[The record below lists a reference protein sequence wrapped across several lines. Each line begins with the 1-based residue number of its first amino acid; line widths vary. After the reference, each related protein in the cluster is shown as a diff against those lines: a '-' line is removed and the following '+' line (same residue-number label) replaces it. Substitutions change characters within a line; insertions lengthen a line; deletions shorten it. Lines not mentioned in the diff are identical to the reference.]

1 MDFLRVIKVATSS
14 AIVHSREIE
23 SKSNWF
29 GINLLI
35 TQSFYLNPLHRLFE
49 NTKKRPSFSYR
60 EVCSLCTKIY
70 WRSIANAVT
79 LLATLPHY
87 LQEQIVNS
95 SVANKVTAFV
105 IESQQI
111 YSIKPRWKHR
121 GNVFFQQQGVP
132 AGHSLQLPR
141 VQYTIKRLKNARL
154 IAKKYDRYMIKKLTT
169 IWFLP

>member
-1 MDFLRVIKVATSS
+1 MRLDDGGSWVQIPSGTRVFSVFTCLLEFTQYQVVVISLLVSFKKSRIETFSLFLQKHEYRLEFGENRGPVLPRLLRNLLDFHKYFHLTIRLSSMDFLRVIKVATSS

-70 WRSIANAVT
+70 
-79 LLATLPHY
+79 
-87 LQEQIVNS
+87 
-95 SVANKVTAFV
+95 
-105 IESQQI
+105 
-111 YSIKPRWKHR
+111 
-121 GNVFFQQQGVP
+121 
-132 AGHSLQLPR
+132 
-141 VQYTIKRLKNARL
+141 
-154 IAKKYDRYMIKKLTT
+154 
-169 IWFLP
+169 